1 MTVFFYMEMSL
12 QRQAP
17 AIDWL
22 GCLQAAFHPLPLTT
36 DDDVLLH
43 NLPYIVQ
50 MSNTIIKWQN
60 KPELSNRYCKVT

>member
-1 MTVFFYMEMSL
+1 MEMSL

-22 GCLQAAFHPLPLTT
+22 GCLQAAFHPLLLSA